1 MISSLITRTTAALLL
16 TGGLA
21 LLFAPDVL
29 LPRLVPGFPPTA
41 LWLGQL
47 LAAAWLGVATLNWSH
62 RSTVLGGIYGRPVV
76 FANAVLFLVSALG
89 MVKAL
94 QAPSASP
101 ALWFFAAPTIVLATV
116 YFALL
121 FKGPFDR
128 VGLGTQP

>member
-1 MISSLITRTTAALLL
+1 MISSLVTRTSAALLL
-16 TGGLA
+16 VGGLA

-29 LPRLVPGFPPTA
+29 LPRIVPGFPPTA

-47 LAAAWLGVATLNWSH
+47 LAAAWIGVATLNWSH
-62 RSTVLGGIYGRPVV
+62 RSAVLGGIYGRPVV

-94 QAPSASP
+94 QAPNASG
-101 ALWFFAAPTIVLATV
+101 ALWFFAVPAIVLATA

-121 FKGPFDR
+121 FRGPFDQ
-128 VGLGTQP
+128 VGSA

>member
-1 MISSLITRTTAALLL
+1 MISSLVTRTSATLLL
-16 TGGLA
+16 VGGLA

-29 LPRLVPGFPPTA
+29 LPRIVPGFPPTA

-47 LAAAWLGVATLNWSH
+47 LAAAWIGVATLNWSH
-62 RSTVLGGIYGRPVV
+62 RSAVLGGIYGRPVV

-94 QAPSASP
+94 QAPNASP
-101 ALWFFAAPTIVLATV
+101 ALWYFAAPAIVLATV

-121 FKGPFDR
+121 FRGPFDQ
-128 VGLGTQP
+128 VGSA

>member
-1 MISSLITRTTAALLL
+1 MISSLVTRTSAALLL
-16 TGGLA
+16 VGGLA

-29 LPRLVPGFPPTA
+29 LPRIVPGVPPTA

-47 LAAAWLGVATLNWSH
+47 LAAAWIGVATLNWSH
-62 RSTVLGGIYGRPVV
+62 RSAVLGGIYGRPVV

-94 QAPSASP
+94 QAPNASG
-101 ALWFFAAPTIVLATV
+101 ALWFFAVPAIVLATV

-121 FKGPFDR
+121 FRGPFDQ
-128 VGLGTQP
+128 VGSA

>member
-1 MISSLITRTTAALLL
+1 MISSLVTRTSAALLL
-16 TGGLA
+16 VCGLA

-29 LPRLVPGFPPTA
+29 LPRIVPGFPPTA

-47 LAAAWLGVATLNWSH
+47 LAAAWIGVATLNWSH
-62 RSTVLGGIYGRPVV
+62 RSAVLGGIYGRPVV

-94 QAPSASP
+94 QAPNASGT
-101 ALWFFAAPTIVLATV
+101 LWFFAVPAIVLATV

-121 FKGPFDR
+121 FRGPFDQ
-128 VGLGTQP
+128 VGSA